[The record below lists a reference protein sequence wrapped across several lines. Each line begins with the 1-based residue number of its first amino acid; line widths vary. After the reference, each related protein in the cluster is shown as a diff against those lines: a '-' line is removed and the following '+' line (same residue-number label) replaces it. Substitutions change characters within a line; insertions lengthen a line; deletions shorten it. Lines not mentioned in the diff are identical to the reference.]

1 MKPTRYFSDRQEK
14 RVAKRVRGKQISNS
28 GATSFSKGD
37 VKTDNWLIEC
47 KTCTSP
53 KSSMSVK
60 KDWLTKNT
68 EEAFAMRRN
77 YSAVAIDFGSNDTY
91 YIIDE
96 KTFLTLLKLTEN
108 EGE

>member
-1 MKPTRYFSDRQEK
+1 MNTRYYSDRQEK